1 MKKTILVTALAVV
14 GLSGCSSLGFGNRS
28 DLVIDPTVC
37 RETAVPIYFEEGQAG
52 LTAPARDL
60 IRNGADTLRGCH
72 IDRVRIVGLS
82 SASGSAAANM
92 TLSERRALTV
102 ARALADAGLPTPTFD
117 VEAAGEEG
125 AREGGVSEPVRR
137 RVEVIIEARPAG

>member
-1 MKKTILVTALAVV
+1 MKKTILVTVLAMA
-14 GLSGCSSLGFGNRS
+14 GLSSCSSLGFGSRS
-28 DLVIDPTVC
+28 DLVVDPTAC

-52 LTAPARDL
+52 LTAPAHEL
-60 IRNGADTLRGCH
+60 IRNGADALRGCH
-72 IDRVRIVGLS
+72 IDRVRIVGLA

-137 RVEVIIEARPAG
+137 RVEVIIEARPGG